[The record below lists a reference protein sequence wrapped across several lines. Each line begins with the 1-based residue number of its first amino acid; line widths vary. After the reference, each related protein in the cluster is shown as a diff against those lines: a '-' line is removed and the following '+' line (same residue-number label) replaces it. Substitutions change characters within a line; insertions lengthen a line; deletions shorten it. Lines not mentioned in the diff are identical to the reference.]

1 MAVYK
6 AGGVNC
12 RGTPRECVQQLD
24 APTSRAMRAMKQRG
38 FGLQA
43 LTQGP
48 AANPSMQ
55 GVNEVKIVLG
65 GILAAGLLASP
76 AVAQSA
82 SRFNGVAG
90 VADRGVLV
98 SQLGGE
104 ITFEGVQVLASF
116 RF

>member
-6 AGGVNC
+6 ASGAHC

-48 AANPSMQ
+48 EANPSMQ
-55 GVNEVKIVLG
+55 GVNEVRMVIG
-65 GILAAGLLASP
+65 TST
-76 AVAQSA
+76 
-82 SRFNGVAG
+82 
-90 VADRGVLV
+90 DRYF
-98 SQLGGE
+98 Q
-104 ITFEGVQVLASF
+104 F
-116 RF
+116 